1 MNKEG
6 KAKKIIPVE
15 ERLPVGR
22 FFAWKARDISMAA
35 VAIIMGYFTMFC
47 TDFLNMPAA
56 LVGSL
61 LLVSKIFDGVTDMVA
76 GFLIDNTKTK
86 WGRGRPYE
94 ICAIGVWLCTILLFC
109 CPAGWGTTVKAI
121 WIFTAYTFQF
131 SVFNTLIGSAQTP
144 YMVRAFPNEQQ
155 VAKVC
160 SYGGIVTM
168 LGSMVVSLSFP
179 LVMARIA
186 TTDAG
191 WRALILIYGIP
202 LALLGTLR
210 FIFVKEDPSVDAETQ
225 GKKVRFKEIITM
237 FKTNK
242 YAWYYGL
249 IMGMYNLTL
258 GLSVVAYYFKY
269 VVGNQGAQGLLS
281 AVSFTLLPVMF
292 IFPKLM
298 KKLGV
303 SKMIAVG
310 ALLSAAGY
318 MLAFFAKGSMPMLLV
333 CAVLYGMAAFPIAYL
348 GSVVIMNLATYNEY
362 KGLPRME
369 GSVNIISGF
378 FTKVFAGLGT
388 ALLGILLG
396 AAGYVS
402 QDGVAQP
409 DSAIM
414 MIRLLY
420 SVIPAFCFILIAFLA
435 FKLSVLDKQLPDIE
449 QAIRGG
455 KKVLEK
461 DS

>member
-1 MNKEG
+1 MKKEG
-6 KAKKIIPVE
+6 KGKKAIPVE

-35 VAIIMGYFTMFC
+35 VAIIMGYFSMFC
-47 TDFLNMPAA
+47 TDFLQMPAA
-56 LVGSL
+56 LVGTL
-61 LLVSKIFDGVTDMVA
+61 LLVSKIFDGITDLVA
-76 GFLIDNTKTK
+76 GFLIDNTNTK
-86 WGRGRPYE
+86 LGRGRPYE
-94 ICAIGVWLCTILLFC
+94 VCALGVWLCTILLFC
-109 CPAGWGTTVKAI
+109 CPAGWSTTVKAI
-121 WIFTAYTFQF
+121 WIFAAYTFQY
-131 SVFNTLIGSAQTP
+131 SVFNTLVGSAQTP

-155 VAKVC
+155 IAKVC
-160 SYGGIVTM
+160 SYGGVVTM
-168 LGSMVVSLSFP
+168 LGSMVISLSFP
-179 LVMARIA
+179 VIMARIA
-186 TTDAG
+186 TSNAG

-210 FIFVKEDPSVDAETQ
+210 FIFVKEDPSIDADAQ
-225 GKKVRFKEIITM
+225 GKKVMPKEILKM

-269 VVGNQGAQGLLS
+269 IVGNQGAQGLLS

-292 IFPKLM
+292 VFPKLM

-303 SKMIAVG
+303 SKMIAFGSIAAAVG
-310 ALLSAAGY
+310 YA
-318 MLAFFAKGSMPMLLV
+318 LAFFAKGNIVMLLA

-348 GSVVIMNLATYNEY
+348 GAVVIMNLATYNEY

-378 FTKVFAGLGT
+378 FTKVFAGVGT

-396 AAGYVS
+396 IAGYVS
-402 QDGVAQP
+402 QDGAAQP

-420 SVIPAFCFILIAFLA
+420 SIIPAACFLLTAFLA
-435 FKLSVLDKQLPDIE
+435 FKLSALDKQMPEIE
-449 QAIRGG
+449 QTIKERKSAH
-455 KKVLEK
+455 EQT
-461 DS
+461 S